1 MLLTNASA
9 QTALRTLRS
18 ATASLDRTQDRI
30 STGLKVARPDDN
42 PAFFLVAATQ
52 KSDIVKLQGAR
63 DNLTYALGAVRTA
76 LSAQSFIDNAIQNIR
91 SAVIATETG
100 TAQDEL
106 NAVVE
111 AQVETVRRV
120 LSGTSFNGAN
130 LLETRDRFIFDAG
143 VQRTA
148 NGGLR
153 FDQFTVDGAGLGIR
167 GMPIDTSAP
176 PFPGAVQDLNSQNL
190 FGAPGQLAGMTPPN
204 SAGINVGSG
213 GAGFPQK
220 TFAIS
225 FETGA
230 DVNSRQII
238 YEQGGNVRGLNIFVE
253 NGSLRFGAYNLVTSD
268 PSPAWP
274 YVEVSAAL
282 EPNTRYTAQLVIDGN
297 TSNTGEMR
305 AYLNGELIDTRGG
318 VGVLYDHPGG
328 IGVGRINGNAVI
340 NGTVQGYTPTVDFQG
355 SIDKVV
361 QYNDTFLGP
370 DFDQINTYL
379 AEGWLPERG
388 IQYYIGSETRKNAAT
403 LIELL
408 NAVVPLDQAGFSVPG
423 ALEVLDA
430 AQEKSNRAFTE
441 LGIVEGRIVRQRG
454 YLSDLTEAMQ
464 QGVAAL
470 IEADLAEESAK
481 VQAFQV
487 QTQLAQQSLVIANQR
502 PQTLLRLFN

>member
-1 MLLTNASA
+1 MVFTNASA
-9 QTALRTLRS
+9 QTALRTLRT
-18 ATASLDRTQDRI
+18 ATENLDRTQNRI
-30 STGLKVARPDDN
+30 STGLKVSRPDDN

-106 NAVVE
+106 SAVIE
-111 AQVETVRRV
+111 AQIDTVRQV

-130 LLETRDRFIFDAG
+130 LLEERDRFIFDAG

-153 FDQFTVDGAGLGIR
+153 FDQFVVDGKGLGVR
-167 GMPIDTSAP
+167 GVPIDTTAP

-190 FGAPGQLAGMTPPN
+190 FGAPGQLAGLTPAN

-213 GAGFPQK
+213 GAGFAKK

-230 DVNSRQII
+230 DINSRQII

-253 NGSLRFGAYNLVTSD
+253 NGNLAFGAYNLVTSD
-268 PSPAWP
+268 PTPAWP
-274 YVEVSAAL
+274 YVEVQASL

-297 TSNTGEMR
+297 GANNGFMR
-305 AYLNGELIDTRGG
+305 AYLNGELVDERGG
-318 VGVLYDHPGG
+318 VGILYDHPGG
-328 IGVGRINGNAVI
+328 IGVGRINGNAVL
-340 NGTVQGYTPTVDFQG
+340 NGTVANYSAATEFQG
-355 SIDKVV
+355 NIDKVV
-361 QYNDTFLGP
+361 QYNEVFFGP
-370 DFDQINTYL
+370 DFDQIQTYL

-388 IQYYIGSETRKNAAT
+388 IQYYIGSETRQSAAT
-403 LIELL
+403 LVDLL
-408 NAVVPLDQAGFSVPG
+408 EAIVPLDQDGFSVPG

-430 AQEKSNRAFTE
+430 AQEKSNLAFTE
-441 LGIVEGRIVRQRG
+441 LGIVESRIIRQRG
-454 YLSDLTEAMQ
+454 YLSDLTESMQ

-487 QTQLAQQSLVIANQR
+487 QTQLAQQSLVIANRR
-502 PQTLLRLFN
+502 PETVLRLFS